1 MEIVPVS
8 LNITPDI
15 QGLLFNINN
24 QSFYATNAGSTAEV
38 AIAFQR
44 KVLYHLTNTYVPT
57 ISLLVLVESTLFL
70 DDGKLDIILT
80 LSLTSLLVIY
90 TFFQSISFSL
100 PKTTYLKFLDYWLIF
115 CLLVPSAV
123 VLIQT
128 KWYFEDLIAD
138 RRAADAGKAWDDK
151 MMRRQASKSFV
162 SRNRIR
168 VILPVFTLVA
178 TFIYAII
185 AAILYVSQF

>member
-8 LNITPDI
+8 LNITTDI

-44 KVLYHLTNTYVPT
+44 KVLYHLINTYVPT
-57 ISLLVLVESTLFL
+57 TSLLVLVESSLFL
-70 DDGKLDIILT
+70 DDGKLVIILT

-100 PKTTYLKFLDYWLIF
+100 L
-115 CLLVPSAV
+115 
-123 VLIQT
+123 
-128 KWYFEDLIAD
+128 
-138 RRAADAGKAWDDK
+138 
-151 MMRRQASKSFV
+151 
-162 SRNRIR
+162 
-168 VILPVFTLVA
+168 
-178 TFIYAII
+178 
-185 AAILYVSQF
+185 

>member
-8 LNITPDI
+8 LNITTDI

-44 KVLYHLTNTYVPT
+44 KVLYHLTNTYIPT

-138 RRAADAGKAWDDK
+138 RRAADAGKAWDEK
-151 MMRRQASKSFV
+151 MMRRKV
-162 SRNRIR
+162 S
-168 VILPVFTLVA
+168 
-178 TFIYAII
+178 
-185 AAILYVSQF
+185 